1 MGTSYQRGWVSLR
14 GKKWYGYFRRAILD
28 PVTQQPKTV
37 SSPIPLGLKGDMT
50 KPQAREKLAAEI
62 TRLSGQ
68 ITEDGSVKN
77 GTVTFGWFV
86 RNRYLPLKEA
96 DWREET
102 AKIKKYLIQA
112 DLVDE
117 FEDVRLENFEKFT
130 LQNHLNKLAK
140 AHSRDRVLQIRSYMR
155 AIFAEAVD
163 QDFLSKDPA
172 RMVKVPAN
180 LREVDKTTLSW
191 EQLRAALAK
200 LSDLNLRDWIL
211 MKIDMS
217 NALRPSEL
225 FPLRWRC
232 FDENKCVLDIQ
243 ETIYKGKIRPFGKT
257 KGSLTKVPIAKRLAK
272 ELVEWRNELDEK
284 GKDTSP
290 DAFMFPGRF
299 GGPMDS
305 SNFRHRVLHK
315 LAEELELPK
324 LTFQVIR
331 RTIATLGKT
340 KGHVKDI
347 QGMMRH
353 SKASTTTDVYMQ
365 SLEPEVRMA
374 INAIHD
380 ELMGNGTTGPAPQA
394 PSGAPAAVRAE
405 EQRPVPQRA
414 GTTKEANSE
423 YDGTAGRKPVRGVV
437 LEFATRMRQSR
448 GREVLLND

>member
-14 GKKWYGYFRRAILD
+14 GKKWYGYFRRTILD
-28 PVTQQPKTV
+28 PETLQPKTV
-37 SSPIPLGLKGDMT
+37 SSPIPLGLKGEMT

-200 LSDLNLRDWIL
+200 LSDLI
-211 MKIDMS
+211 
-217 NALRPSEL
+217 
-225 FPLRWRC
+225 F
-232 FDENKCVLDIQ
+232 
-243 ETIYKGKIRPFGKT
+243 
-257 KGSLTKVPIAKRLAK
+257 SL
-272 ELVEWRNELDEK
+272 
-284 GKDTSP
+284 G
-290 DAFMFPGRF
+290 
-299 GGPMDS
+299 
-305 SNFRHRVLHK
+305 
-315 LAEELELPK
+315 
-324 LTFQVIR
+324 
-331 RTIATLGKT
+331 
-340 KGHVKDI
+340 
-347 QGMMRH
+347 
-353 SKASTTTDVYMQ
+353 
-365 SLEPEVRMA
+365 
-374 INAIHD
+374 
-380 ELMGNGTTGPAPQA
+380 
-394 PSGAPAAVRAE
+394 
-405 EQRPVPQRA
+405 
-414 GTTKEANSE
+414 
-423 YDGTAGRKPVRGVV
+423 
-437 LEFATRMRQSR
+437 
-448 GREVLLND
+448 